1 MKQQA
6 KVVLVPQTATAAQ
19 IENALNN
26 HLNAG
31 WKLISIFTLGTNTF
45 AVLIRIVVS

>member
-6 KVVLVPQTATAAQ
+6 KVVLIPQTATAAQ
-19 IENALNN
+19 MESALNN

-31 WKLISIFTLGTNTF
+31 WKLISIFNLGTNTF
-45 AVLIRIVVS
+45 AILVRIVAG

>member
-6 KVVLVPQTATAAQ
+6 KVIQIPVTLTAAQ
-19 IENALNN
+19 METALNN

-31 WKLISIFTLGTNTF
+31 WKLVAIFSLGTATY
-45 AVLIRIVVS
+45 AVLIRIIAD

>member
-6 KVVLVPQTATAAQ
+6 KVIQIPVTLTAAQ
-19 IENALNN
+19 MESALNN

-31 WKLISIFTLGTNTF
+31 WKLAAVFTLGTTTY
-45 AVLIRIVVS
+45 AVLIRVVAS